1 MTTTTRTAAPAAV
14 RVRPGIVLRQMLAE
28 RRRSMLWWS
37 VSIGAL
43 AAIIGASYP
52 TVRDVG
58 SQVEQLVR
66 QLPRGV
72 LELMGASGG
81 LVTPEGYLNG
91 RFYSGLFPILLL
103 VFGIM
108 VAAWTVAG
116 AEREGTLEPLLANP
130 VSRGRVALERFA
142 GTAILLA
149 VVTFAGTAVFV
160 VLRGPFELTTLGIGR
175 LVAAGVGVFLLAMVF
190 TALTFA
196 VGAATG
202 NKGAAIAAGAGTAAA
217 TYLIF
222 ALAAFVEFFRNL
234 RWLSPWDWFLS
245 PSPLTAGWTT
255 AAIWPPLL
263 VVAVAVTLG
272 IAAFASRDLR

>member
-1 MTTTTRTAAPAAV
+1 M
-14 RVRPGIVLRQMLAE
+14 IVLGQMLAE
-28 RRRSMLWWS
+28 RRRSLVWWS
-37 VSIGAL
+37 LSIAAL
-43 AAIIGASYP
+43 AAIVGASYP
-52 TVRDVG
+52 AVRDVG
-58 SQVEQLVR
+58 SQIEQLVR

-72 LELMGASGG
+72 LELMGAGG
-81 LVTPEGYLNG
+81 GIASPAGYLNS

-130 VSRGRVALERFA
+130 VSRTRVALERFA
-142 GTAILLA
+142 GTAVLLA
-149 VVTFAGTAVFV
+149 VLTSAGTAVFV
-160 VLRGPFELTTLGIGR
+160 VLRGPFELASLGVGR

-196 VGAATG
+196 TGAATG

-217 TYLIF
+217 TYLVF

-245 PSPLTAGWTT
+245 PSPLTGGWT
-255 AAIWPPLL
+255 AWAVWPPLL
-263 VVAVAVTLG
+263 VVAAAVAVGTAL
-272 IAAFASRDLR
+272 FARRDLR